1 MSELPDELMVRLRQI
16 VSGGKVTEAELRAV
30 AEQADGL
37 ARSLD
42 AHVEG
47 SERRLG
53 ELSRDPDSSLAEAAA
68 ELRRV
73 EAFRPALLE
82 VRGLLVAL
90 DQRARELRTE
100 WLLHQAADA
109 GGPGE
114 AAVVTRPAVP

>member
-1 MSELPDELMVRLRQI
+1 MAELSDELLTRLRQI
-16 VSGGKVTEAELRAV
+16 VSGGTVTEAELRAV
-30 AEQADGL
+30 SDRAAGL
-37 ARSLD
+37 ARLL
-42 AHVEG
+42 AAQVEG
-47 SERRLG
+47 SEQRLG
-53 ELSRDPDSSLAEAAA
+53 ELSRDPESSLAETAA

-73 EAFRPALLE
+73 ETLRPALLE